1 MLTWFQNLIDPYPEA
16 PPKTPPNTLAAFVW
30 AGTHGVRRYLLCMTS
45 LTALIGAFEALLF
58 AMLGNIVD
66 WLSEVPRHELF
77 AREQNHLLML
87 AGVLL
92 ASPLAVW
99 LQTMLKHQTLA
110 GVFPINLR

>member
-16 PPKTPPNTLAAFVW
+16 PPKAPPNTLAAFVW

-66 WLSEVPRHELF
+66 WLAQVAPDQLWADERT
-77 AREQNHLLML
+77 RLLSTEDERTMR
-87 AGVLL
+87 L
-92 ASPLAVW
+92 ASSKMMRACSFLVA
-99 LQTMLKHQTLA
+99 A
-110 GVFPINLR
+110 A